1 MMLATPSHSD
11 LDSLRESEKPTPLE
25 DPENFCKVFWNN
37 TPALYDYSKQV
48 VGFTR
53 EYMDLVFQ
61 HTTYLQPYC
70 AFISQLKKNFHGLFK
85 KYSGESYKDIE
96 MLVGKVKS
104 YSEMVTIIAKNRIN
118 YCQ

>member
-1 MMLATPSHSD
+1 MMFATPSISD
-11 LDSLRESEKPTPLE
+11 VDSLRGSEKPTPLE
-25 DPENFCKVFWNN
+25 DPVNFCKVFWNN

-61 HTTYLQPYC
+61 HTTYLLPYC
-70 AFISQLKKNFHGLFK
+70 SYMGKLKKDFQGLFK
-85 KYSGESYKDIE
+85 KYSGESFKDIQ

-104 YSEMVTIIAKNRIN
+104 YSEMVNIIAKNRIN

>member
-1 MMLATPSHSD
+1 MMRTQPSFSE
-11 LDSLRESEKPTPLE
+11 LDSLRDSEKPTPLE

-37 TPALYDYSKQV
+37 TPALHDYSKQV

-53 EYMDLVFQ
+53 EFMDLVFQ

-70 AFISQLKKNFHGLFK
+70 AFMSQLKKNFQSLFK

-104 YSEMVTIIAKNRIN
+104 YSEIVTIIPKSG
-118 YCQ
+118 